1 MSSERPDPPRRIL
14 VVDDEVDLASSCQ
27 RLLQG
32 KGYDTSIAAS
42 GEEALEQIEQ
52 SDNIELVLTDLKM
65 PGMGGM
71 ELLRTLRS
79 DHPEILV
86 VMMTAYSTVEDA
98 VEAMALGAVN
108 FVPKPFTPD
117 HLLIVIGRALEEHT
131 LRRENRNLRD
141 QLSRQYSFDNIIGKS
156 LAMTQ
161 VFESIRKIAET
172 DISVLVSG
180 ASGTGKELIAQS
192 IHAHSRRAQG
202 AFVPINCGALPE
214 HLVESEIFGYE
225 KGAFT
230 GAARSK
236 PGLLEEADGGTF
248 FMDEIGELP
257 LPLQV
262 KFLRVLED
270 GRFRRLG
277 SNQEREVNVRLVCAT
292 NRDLEQQ
299 VEEGEFREDL
309 FYRINTFPIHLP
321 PLRERRD
328 DIPLLADHYL
338 QRYAEKNDR
347 EVSVISPEAMHML
360 MAHEWRGNVREL
372 QNVIERALV
381 LASDDTVRPR
391 DLPPT
396 ISAEEGGAVDDHPGF
411 YLHLPFKEAKE
422 RLVEEF
428 EKRYIADVLKRF
440 KGNVS
445 RSAEQIGIDRR
456 SLHRLLAKYHLDA
469 VQLAAEE

>member
-1 MSSERPDPPRRIL
+1 MSSERIL

-27 RLLQG
+27 RLLQS
-32 KGYDTSIAAS
+32 KGYEVRLAAS
-42 GEEALEQIEQ
+42 AEQALQRIAEEEIH
-52 SDNIELVLTDLKM
+52 LVLTDLKM

-71 ELLRTLRS
+71 ELLRILRAEFT
-79 DHPEILV
+79 DVLV
-86 VMMTAYSTVEDA
+86 IMMTAYSTVEDA
-98 VEAMALGAVN
+98 VEAMALGAAN

-117 HLLIVIGRALEEHT
+117 HLTIVIEKALEERS
-131 LRRENRNLRD
+131 LRRENRNLKD

-156 LAMTQ
+156 ASMVQ
-161 VFESIRKIAET
+161 VFESIRKIADT

-192 IHAHSRRAQG
+192 IHTHSRRSNEP
-202 AFVPINCGALPE
+202 FVPINCGALPE
-214 HLVESEIFGYE
+214 NLVESEIFGYE

-236 PGLLEEADGGTF
+236 PGLLEEAHGGTF

-257 LPLQV
+257 QPLQV

-277 SNQEREVNVRLVCAT
+277 STQEREVDVRLVCAT
-292 NRDLEQQ
+292 NRDLEHQ

-328 DIPLLADHYL
+328 DIPLLAEHYL
-338 QRYAEKNDR
+338 QKFAQKNDKQ
-347 EVSVISPEAMHML
+347 VHAISPEAMHLL

-381 LASDDTVRPR
+381 LASWSTTSRPQSVSWRPVPPPSASSSQLLRVRVVPVYPA
-391 DLPPT
+391 DL
-396 ISAEEGGAVDDHPGF
+396 S
-411 YLHLPFKEAKE
+411 YM
-422 RLVEEF
+422 
-428 EKRYIADVLKRF
+428 
-440 KGNVS
+440 
-445 RSAEQIGIDRR
+445 
-456 SLHRLLAKYHLDA
+456 
-469 VQLAAEE
+469 

>member
-1 MSSERPDPPRRIL
+1 MSSERIL

-27 RLLQG
+27 RLLQS
-32 KGYDTSIAAS
+32 KGFEVQVAS
-42 GEEALEQIEQ
+42 SAEEALEKVASTEFH
-52 SDNIELVLTDLKM
+52 LVLTDLKM

-71 ELLRTLRS
+71 ELLRTLRAEH
-79 DHPEILV
+79 DELLV

-98 VEAMALGAVN
+98 VEAMGLGAAN

-117 HLLIVIGRALEEHT
+117 HLLIVIRRALEERS
-131 LRRENRNLRD
+131 LRQENRNLRD
-141 QLSRQYSFDNIIGKS
+141 QLSREFSFDNIIGKS
-156 LAMTQ
+156 AGMVQ
-161 VFESIRKIAET
+161 VFESIRKIADA
-172 DISVLVSG
+172 DISVLISG
-180 ASGTGKELIAQS
+180 ASGTGKELIAKS
-192 IHAHSRRAQG
+192 IHANSRRASQP
-202 AFVPINCGALPE
+202 FVPINCGALPE
-214 HLVESEIFGYE
+214 NLVESEIFGYE

-230 GAARSK
+230 GAAKPK
-236 PGLLEEADGGTF
+236 PGLLEEAHGGTF
-248 FMDEIGELP
+248 FLDEVGELP

-292 NRDLEQQ
+292 NRDLQQ
-299 VEEGEFREDL
+299 HVEEGEFREDL

-328 DIPLLADHYL
+328 DIPLLAEHYL
-338 QRYAEKNDR
+338 QKYADKNDKDVTR
-347 EVSVISPEAMHML
+347 ISPEAMHLL

-381 LASDDTVRPR
+381 LASGDTVLPA
-391 DLPPT
+391 DLPPGVN
-396 ISAEEGGAVDDHPGF
+396 APEGSTTDDHPGF
-411 YLHLPFKEAKE
+411 YLHLPFKDAKE
-422 RLVEEF
+422 RLVEDF

-440 KGNVS
+440 KGNIS

-469 VQLAAEE
+469 VQLAAED